1 MTATYKVLVDWANDF
16 SFLTGEDRDDDI
28 SDDVISVRW
37 RNGFMEPLQDVADE
51 ASIEIRVL
59 NTTGKYNP
67 ENSSSPLYGYLLPQR
82 RAQIR
87 VEDPAYLLDDDG
99 AYLLDDDGNRLTNNY
114 DDYTYIMATG
124 WIDVIRPSWS
134 PRQRAVNVAPGLGPA
149 DIEVTGAKKLLENA
163 DVPLTLFVET
173 TADVVINSV
182 LQNIQFPPTHNRL
195 WLLGRSG
202 FSGLGSTTILASGE
216 EYAVLQ
222 PGNTIINYY
231 GDTESANA
239 YEIIGDVTAAERGR
253 TYFDDSGRVIFW
265 DRRYLMTRTTV
276 DATVSTITGNYQ
288 PTALDYRS
296 GDLLVNSVRV
306 DFEPRLVETTEVL
319 WSLDHDIEVAGNA
332 SLQFEITLRRDT
344 GQFVGAEAVSITT
357 LTFSEGTAAVGVLPN
372 GNKAT
377 ILIAN
382 LASVRAII
390 TALIVSGAPVVSQN
404 QAAIIKEDDDTL
416 AVYGRRQMSLNLKG
430 LTSPLDAEDVA
441 NFELDRRSTPISR
454 VASLSYVRKR
464 NGVDDLHLNAWTIG
478 TRLRVSVPELS
489 HTNVDYFVIGEEHG
503 MDAVVHE
510 ATFYL
515 EPASFHDY
523 WILSVDTL
531 GTGTRLAY

>member
-87 VEDPAYLLDDDG
+87 VEDPSYLLDDDG

-134 PRQRAVNVAPGLGPA
+134 PRQRAVNVDPGLGPA

-163 DVPLTLFVET
+163 DVPLTLFTDT

-202 FSGLGSTTILASGE
+202 FSGLGSTTILAIGE

-276 DATVSTITGNYQ
+276 DATVSTITGDYQ

-332 SLQFEITLRRDT
+332 NLQFEITLRRDT

-441 NFELDRRSTPISR
+441 YFELDRRSTPISR

-489 HTNVDYFVIGEEHG
+489 HTNVDYFIIGEEHG